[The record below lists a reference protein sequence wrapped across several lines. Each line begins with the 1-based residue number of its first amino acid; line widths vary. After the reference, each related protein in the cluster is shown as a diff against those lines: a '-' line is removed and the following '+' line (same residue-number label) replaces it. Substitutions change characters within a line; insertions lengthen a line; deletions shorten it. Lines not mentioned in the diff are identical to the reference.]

1 MRMSCLF
8 VEHLTVIDC
17 AYLDAQRGLV
27 GESWIVDVELEGE
40 LDDQSM
46 VLDFG
51 EVKRRLKR
59 AIDSGPDHTLLVPL
73 AAPQLQWNRRG
84 DEVSLAFD
92 SAAGRIEHRSP
103 AVALSLIDADHISA
117 GGLAHH
123 LHDTLKRLV
132 PTSVAS
138 LRLELR
144 QELIPGAHY
153 HYVHGLKK
161 HQGQCQRIAHGH
173 RSKLEV
179 RLDGQRVPDLEQALA
194 QRWRDIYL
202 GTREDVASRE
212 QDRLRFRYRAPE
224 GEFELCLP
232 ESRCDLLR
240 TDTTVECIA
249 AELAQRTAA
258 AHAGRQISVR
268 AYEGV
273 MKGARAQWSA

>member
-17 AYLDAQRGLV
+17 AYLDAERGLV

-40 LDDQSM
+40 LDEQSM

-59 AIDSGPDHTLLVPL
+59 AIDGGPDHTLLVPL

-84 DEVSLAFD
+84 NEVSLSFD
-92 SAAGRIEHRSP
+92 SASGRIEHRSP
-103 AVALSLIDADHISA
+103 DVALSLIDADCIDTEVLA
-117 GGLAHH
+117 GH
-123 LHDTLKRLV
+123 LQSLLRGTVPDT
-132 PTSVAS
+132 VAS

-144 QELIPGAHY
+144 QEAISGAHY

-179 RLDGQRVPDLEQALA
+179 RLDGRRAPDAEQALA
-194 QRWRDIYL
+194 ERWRDIYL
-202 GTREDVASRE
+202 GTRSDVVSRE

-232 ESRCDLLR
+232 ELRCDLLEA
-240 TDTTVECIA
+240 DTTVECIA

-258 AHAGRQISVR
+258 AHPGQNVSIR

-273 MKGARAQWSA
+273 MKGARAQWTA